1 MTDYPEYERQQE
13 LAHQGDHVLEY
24 MKAVLDDWQPA
35 HETLASLARRVYK
48 DTDAGIA
55 VSFQLDDGTCIWSGD
70 KRGDDSSLVPR
81 VHRIGFSSIVEGSDT
96 VVPLRWLDLLDES
109 LDSPDKAV
117 AEFNRLADEVNDEAC
132 ELWDE
137 EHELPEDDSND

>member
-1 MTDYPEYERQQE
+1 MIDYPEYERQQE

-24 MKAVLDDWQPA
+24 MKAVFNDWQPA
-35 HETLASLARRVYK
+35 HDTLASLDRRVYK
-48 DTDAGIA
+48 DTDAGIE

-81 VHRIGFSSIVEGSDT
+81 VHRIGFSSIVEGSDAA
-96 VVPLRWLDLLDES
+96 VPLRWLDLLDES

-132 ELWDE
+132 ELWVE
-137 EHELPEDDSND
+137 EHYLL